1 MDAVSLVDGLGVT
14 SNLEGMLM
22 DVAVL
27 ARMPAAIVA
36 YTGFSCR
43 VFRGKTIELRYA

>member
-1 MDAVSLVDGLGVT
+1 MDAVFLVDGLGAT

-27 ARMPAAIVA
+27 ARMQAAIVA
-36 YTGFSCR
+36 YTEFFYR
-43 VFRGKTIELRYA
+43 VFRGKTIELHYA

>member
-1 MDAVSLVDGLGVT
+1 MNAVSLVDGLGAT
-14 SNLEGMLM
+14 SNLKGMLM

-27 ARMPAAIVA
+27 ARMQAVIVA

-43 VFRGKTIELRYA
+43 VFRGKTIELRHA